1 MPEESDIVLSVKDVT
16 KDFYLPHEKQNSI
29 KSAVVNLFKPRNKE
43 ADTQH
48 ALRGISFD
56 IKEGEFFGI
65 LGRNGSG
72 KSTTLKMISEI
83 YQPTTGTVTHK
94 GKLVPFIELGVG
106 FNPELTGREN
116 VYLNGALLGFSE
128 KEIDARYDEIVAF
141 AELENFMDQKLK
153 NYSSGMQ
160 VRLAFAVATHAE
172 ADILV
177 VDEVLAVGDADF
189 QRKCYD
195 FFKSLK
201 KSGKTVVFV
210 THDMNAVREYC
221 DRAVLIQDGVI
232 VCSDKAG
239 VVANEYLQLFN
250 EPDTEDEAAV
260 EVVSGN
266 NRYGNGRVRF
276 KSIDTSVTNDTVA
289 IDITITNGKLASDV
303 IVGLRL
309 CDSEGKLIAGGNTE
323 MFLNGEHLEFQ
334 PAESKRIK
342 YRVPKNIFGA
352 GTKMVG
358 ASIKLRDRITI
369 CDDWTD
375 AATFSI
381 AAEESYYPIVLPVDI
396 TVEDL

>member
-1 MPEESDIVLSVKDVT
+1 MSEKSDIVLSVKDVT

-177 VDEVLAVGDADF
+177 VDEVL
-189 QRKCYD
+189 
-195 FFKSLK
+195 LL
-201 KSGKTVVFV
+201 V
-210 THDMNAVREYC
+210 T
-221 DRAVLIQDGVI
+221 LT
-232 VCSDKAG
+232 SS
-239 VVANEYLQLFN
+239 AN
-250 EPDTEDEAAV
+250 
-260 EVVSGN
+260 
-266 NRYGNGRVRF
+266 
-276 KSIDTSVTNDTVA
+276 VTTFSN
-289 IDITITNGKLASDV
+289 
-303 IVGLRL
+303 
-309 CDSEGKLIAGGNTE
+309 
-323 MFLNGEHLEFQ
+323 H
-334 PAESKRIK
+334 SKRVAK
-342 YRVPKNIFGA
+342 QWY
-352 GTKMVG
+352 
-358 ASIKLRDRITI
+358 S
-369 CDDWTD
+369 
-375 AATFSI
+375 
-381 AAEESYYPIVLPVDI
+381 
-396 TVEDL
+396 